1 MNPLTVDLNL
11 IRKYDVPA
19 PRYTSYPPATN
30 FSSSVKQETVM
41 SRLAAHQKD
50 AGELSLYFHLPFC
63 KSLCWY
69 CGCANVITTDQ
80 TAAQRYLTYLDRE
93 ITLLKPALDPRRQ
106 VVQMHLGGGTPTYFQ
121 PEEIRELGHL
131 IRHHFTVSP
140 KVEGSVEVDPRTLSL
155 GHVAALSDC
164 GFRRASIGV
173 QDFDPD
179 VQAAIHRVQPREYT
193 EQAVMLFRDA
203 GFTSINFDII
213 YGLPRQTPASFAK
226 TLDAVIEIDPD
237 RIAVFGYAHVPW
249 VKPAQRLLTDLPAA
263 KARLTLFK
271 LAIEKLSAAGYICI
285 GMDHFAKPHDPLAKA
300 QRAGQLHRNF
310 QGYTTFPDADIHA
323 FGMSSISQ
331 ADGTYWQ
338 NEKDLDGYYQSL
350 DAGHLPVARGY
361 VLSPDDKIRRTTI
374 VRLMCDMKL
383 DFDAMSE
390 LLGIGFTE
398 YFCKEISKLHELAA
412 DGLLT
417 ISRDG
422 IEVTPI
428 GRILIR
434 NIAMR
439 FDANPPAAST
449 PKRQFS
455 KSI

>member
-1 MNPLTVDLNL
+1 
-11 IRKYDVPA
+11 
-19 PRYTSYPPATN
+19 
-30 FSSSVKQETVM
+30 
-41 SRLAAHQKD
+41 
-50 AGELSLYFHLPFC
+50 
-63 KSLCWY
+63 
-69 CGCANVITTDQ
+69 
-80 TAAQRYLTYLDRE
+80 
-93 ITLLKPALDPRRQ
+93 
-106 VVQMHLGGGTPTYFQ
+106 
-121 PEEIRELGHL
+121 
-131 IRHHFTVSP
+131 
-140 KVEGSVEVDPRTLSL
+140 LSL
-155 GHVAALSDC
+155 GHVAALAEC

-173 QDFDPD
+173 QDFDPA
-179 VQAAIHRVQPREYT
+179 VQTAIHRVQPREYT

-203 GFTSINFDII
+203 GFTSINFDLI
-213 YGLPRQTPASFAK
+213 YGLPHQTPSSFAR
-226 TLDAVIEIDPD
+226 TLDTVIAMDPD
-237 RIAVFGYAHVPW
+237 RLAVFGYAHVPW

-271 LAIEKLSAAGYICI
+271 VAIEKLSAAGYICI

-300 QRAGQLHRNF
+300 QRAGELHRNF

-338 NEKDLDGYYQSL
+338 NEKDLEGYYQSL
-350 DAGHLPVARGY
+350 DAGHLPVIRGY
-361 VLSPDDKIRRTTI
+361 VLSPEDKIRRTTI

-398 YFCKEISKLHELAA
+398 YFSKEILGLHDLAA
-412 DGLLT
+412 DGL
-417 ISRDG
+417 IVMNRGG

-434 NIAMR
+434 NIAVR
-439 FDANPPAAST
+439 FDATRAHAETT

-455 KSI
+455 NSI